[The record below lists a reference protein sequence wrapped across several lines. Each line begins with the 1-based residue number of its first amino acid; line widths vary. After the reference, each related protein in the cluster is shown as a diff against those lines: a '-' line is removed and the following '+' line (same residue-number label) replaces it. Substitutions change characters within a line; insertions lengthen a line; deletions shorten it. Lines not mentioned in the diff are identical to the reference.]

1 MTTQDRVGKMTH
13 ELYLTRIV
21 GKLTLPG
28 SDLNTC
34 CQLVVNM
41 EYGFILAIVFGP
53 VGHGTSGATRGPW
66 VASCCQ
72 HYGRSRE

>member
-1 MTTQDRVGKMTH
+1 MTR
-13 ELYLTRIV
+13 ELYLSRIV

-28 SDLNTC
+28 SDLNSC
-34 CQLVVNM
+34 CQLVANM

-53 VGHGTSGATRGPW
+53 VGHGTSGATHGSRL
-66 VASCCQ
+66 ASCCQ